1 MSSRFSY
8 FEENNI
14 QLNGVIHV
22 GAHRGEE
29 INEYGD
35 LGAKTVIWVEANPEV
50 FDEMCI
56 MLTNA
61 EANIDSH
68 AFQYAAST
76 EDHGIAEFNR
86 YYGPDAGHLV
96 GNKGCSSLLKA
107 EGRFEEW
114 YKDTIEVE
122 TITIDTLLEEEGFN
136 VEDFQL
142 LNMDVQGAELMVLR
156 GSEKVLDNVKW
167 VTTEATW
174 EDPDYIDNVM
184 YDELKSF
191 LESKGFVETQIIPH
205 AENWGDVLFVKET
218 HEQS

>member
-35 LGAKTVIWVEANPEV
+35 LGAKTVVWVEANPEV

-76 EDHGIAEFNR
+76 EDHGTAEFNR

-191 LESKGFVETQIIPH
+191 LESKGFVETQMVPH